1 MQRLQK
7 VFTLLASILLLL
19 VSLLLAG
26 IVGAQE
32 KDKDERIQEFDSFD
46 STYHPENMGDG
57 AGQGGSSSIK
67 GQHGDRSITG
77 SGSRRN
83 TLRMHKDPGPGL

>member
-1 MQRLQK
+1 MQRMRK
-7 VFTLLASILLLL
+7 IVTICTSILLLL

-26 IVGAQE
+26 IVGAEE
-32 KDKDERIQEFDSFD
+32 KKNDELIQEMD